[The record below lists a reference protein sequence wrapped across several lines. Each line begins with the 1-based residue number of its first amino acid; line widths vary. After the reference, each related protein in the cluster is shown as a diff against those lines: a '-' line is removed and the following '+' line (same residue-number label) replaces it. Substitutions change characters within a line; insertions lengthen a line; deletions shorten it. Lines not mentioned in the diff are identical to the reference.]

1 MKGDELKL
9 ETKNRI
15 ILVLQ
20 KSNERHIMS
29 RKYIVKVNSKAYEV
43 EVEEVGKPAAPAPLP
58 LPAGPKAVPAN
69 IPQPAAAPAS
79 KPQVQAA
86 AGQKIVPAPM
96 TGTIIKVLC
105 QVGQEVKEGDVLLKL
120 EAMKMETSLSTPV
133 AGKVVDI
140 RVKPGQNV
148 SAGEALVIL
157 S

>member
-1 MKGDELKL
+1 
-9 ETKNRI
+9 
-15 ILVLQ
+15 
-20 KSNERHIMS
+20 MS

-43 EVEEVGKPAAPAPLP
+43 EVEEVGKKAAPASMP
-58 LPAGPKAVPAN
+58 LPAGPKAVPVTM
-69 IPQPAAAPAS
+69 PQAISAHVG
-79 KPQVQAA
+79 KPQVQVAE
-86 AGQKIVPAPM
+86 GPKIVPAPM

-120 EAMKMETSLSTPV
+120 EAMKMETSISTPV